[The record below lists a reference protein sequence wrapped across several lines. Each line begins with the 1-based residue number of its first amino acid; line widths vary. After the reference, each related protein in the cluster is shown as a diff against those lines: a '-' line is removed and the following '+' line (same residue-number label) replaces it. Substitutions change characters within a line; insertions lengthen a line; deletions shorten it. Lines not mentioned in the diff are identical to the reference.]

1 MGAFLQIVKKDL
13 RIEFRQKASINGIL
27 LYIVTTVFIAYMIF
41 SAIEELTTWLALF
54 WIILI
59 FGATNTSLN
68 LFKHESGRQY
78 LYYYALLPPKL
89 LMLSK
94 LLINSI
100 LILVV
105 ALINYFLFVV
115 LLGDPIED
123 HGIFLVVVILGA
135 LGIASTFTLI
145 SGIASKT
152 NNNSALTALLGFPVL
167 LPLLLTAL
175 KASMLSGLGFGWE
188 DCASYLGV
196 LALLNIVIIA
206 LSLVLFPYLWRG

>member
-1 MGAFLQIVKKDL
+1 MSQFLHIVKKDL
-13 RIEFRQKASINGIL
+13 QIEFRQKASINGIL
-27 LYIVTTVFIAYMIF
+27 LYIVTTVFISYMIF
-41 SAIEELTTWLALF
+41 NVIEELTTWLALF
-54 WIILI
+54 WIILV

-78 LYYYALLPPKL
+78 LYYYSLLPPKL

-94 LLINSI
+94 LLVNSV
-100 LILVV
+100 LILLV
-105 ALINYFLFVV
+105 ALINYLLFVV
-115 LLGDPIED
+115 LLGDPLEN
-123 HGIFLVVVILGA
+123 HGIFLTTVTLGA

-167 LPLLLTAL
+167 LPLILTSL
-175 KASMLSGLGFGWE
+175 KVSMLAGLGFGWE
-188 DCASYLGV
+188 DCTIYLGV
-196 LALLNIVIIA
+196 LGLLNIVIIA